1 MITIDDFKK
10 VEIKIGTIVSA
21 EKVEGADKLLK
32 LLFDFGVTEIQPDS
46 SLRGGSQADE
56 AILVV
61 GSTAPPPAS
70 AQGLGEVKQKPLTQI
85 LSGIAE
91 FYDPS
96 GLVGKQVP
104 VIVNLE
110 PRTLKGQVSN
120 GMMLAVVVDGAPV
133 LLHPDK
139 DVPPGSLLR

>member
-1 MITIDDFKK
+1 MISIDDFKK
-10 VEIKIGTIVSA
+10 VEMKIGTIVSV
-21 EKVEGADKLLK
+21 EKIEGADKLLK
-32 LLFDFGVTEIQPDS
+32 LMFDFGTE
-46 SLRGGSQADE
+46 GK
-56 AILVV
+56 V
-61 GSTAPPPAS
+61 
-70 AQGLGEVKQKPLTQI
+70 QI

-96 GLVGKQVP
+96 VLVGKQVP